1 VAEGIVSVNGCCRC
15 RRNLSLKKGDRQMK
29 RMRIVALLLCVVMV
43 TGLFTACGKKQESV
57 KGGSEAGNPTAGVLA
72 GETANKDNPGNAGGE
87 NTKPGNE
94 ESGTVDAVEGL
105 QLSGKPYQA
114 DYVANGLP
122 AGFAT
127 LSLTAEKCEA
137 KGMVAADSCFI
148 VTTAEPLS
156 EDELVENL
164 HLMAVSYG
172 QELSYSVEKLA
183 DGYKLTPQDML
194 RTDSLYRFVVGEAEN
209 PYASFVFQ
217 TETELVVKSVYPADR
232 SVGVPTNTGVEL
244 VLSEAVAAGFI
255 GKAQDYIAI
264 EPKVEGD
271 FRLYPDGKM
280 VVFVPRTGFAE
291 NTVYTITVKAGLPG
305 ISGNVTKD
313 TLVSQF
319 RTGVETSYHEKSIEL
334 QLQQK
339 DLTVTTGEAAE
350 LSFFCWYGRE
360 QKLSFN
366 DAKLSIYAYRS
377 TSDCI
382 EAMKTYQ
389 SEKAEYLYTEEP
401 YRYPTDGLT
410 KLSETMVKVKEP
422 EEYSWRTE
430 LALPVLA
437 AGCYLVEV
445 ELSGSVSGKEFT
457 KKEQAMLQVTD
468 LLLYTENSNDT
479 MLYWVN
485 DIKSGVVKDAELQI
499 TGFTYADMWN
509 VGETGTKGG
518 FLAPEHLV
526 TNADGVALQ
535 NLKENEASAAFVLI
549 KAGTKEAYA
558 CVRINE
564 PSEGN
569 LYYSYLYTDREKYF
583 QNDTIQFFGILAPKT
598 AGAALPETIYMKSS
612 NAINPVAVKVDANGY
627 FEGSVTLDDGARWYL
642 NLYFSDVAGNYITS
656 KGISIT
662 DEQKPVYVAEA
673 ELDRIYYRSG
683 DTVTAEIHVSFYD
696 GTPASGLT
704 FDANLYGECGEY
716 NEVLITDEN
725 GNATLSWKPA
735 RMERNSTAPGKI
747 WFEASL
753 IGDDL
758 SSLWLSENTYY
769 FYTDK
774 IFEVERVMPEDGS
787 EGFLKVQ
794 LFARDYSRLN
804 TKADLQYPEFPKN
817 SYGKKLDGTVVV
829 ELYKNEYKK
838 ELISTEYDP
847 VTKESYPIYN
857 YYDVKERISKETKKI
872 VNGELILPHVKA
884 AEGFEGYYTYIIS
897 YPDPSTGYTHV
908 LDAFATGPD
917 NGYYE
922 EAPYYDLDITE
933 GPYDIGQQLQCELV
947 YDNKAV
953 KEIPVL
959 YTLYTESGMEYFLAN
974 DGAYNFV
981 FEQEMAPASDIY
993 ATFCDKNGLRTLSS
1007 YRLEYDFENN
1017 NHVKVSVATDKQVYR
1032 PGETVEVTLRAED
1045 ENGMGKDAFVA
1056 LSIVDEACFDLQEQE
1071 VYLNEYLSWG
1081 YIRVGRD
1088 RRFSA
1093 FGDNYRLYFGSD
1105 AVTKEDFEAMPE
1117 APAEDS
1123 VANGMLGSATGGMGA
1138 EVTIRKDFRDNP
1150 VFVQVPL
1157 DGKQEVKYSFT
1168 VPDNITEWRLTA
1180 IACDPC
1186 VEGGAASV
1194 TDVKLG
1200 FTVSDVVTSL
1210 PFFVSAEC
1218 NELFLE
1224 GDEIVVSARTYGT
1237 AIKSG
1242 DAVSYEAKLY
1252 DENGTVVSTIGVDTF
1267 VGGTTW
1273 LNFGKWE
1280 CGSYTAEVTAVVNG
1294 AGDGVRL
1301 NLQVT
1306 ESGTILPVQKDVA
1319 LDEVKGLQ
1327 PSLYPVTL
1335 SFYDEAY
1342 QPYVKAVN
1350 RLMRTYTNR
1359 NDSKVAY
1366 YIALAASEKLFG
1378 ENGFYTQEI
1387 KEVRDGIA
1395 GSYGLLPRLE
1405 YGEGDLYFSALV
1417 CALAPELLAESK
1429 KAELIQEFEF
1439 TLGAETIA
1447 DERTLTTALFGLAA
1461 LGQPVY
1467 ADLNYVAAI
1476 GGDFSL
1482 EAKWMLAAAYAYLGD
1497 FATAA
1502 ELYDSL
1508 TAGVKTSRDNEL
1520 SIKGSTTEE
1529 TIKYTAYALLTA
1541 SLVRKMDAE
1550 GLYNYLSTHTSTLD
1564 LYQLEQ
1570 AAYLKYFYPLDA
1582 KSAKF
1587 SWTVGQK
1594 TQSITLKPGEIYTL
1608 SLSKSDWN
1616 ALELSEEDGDVRVRA
1631 AYLGS
1636 VEEALEGI
1644 TGSDRVAISKEISL
1658 YNKEK
1663 NIYAVTLN
1671 YTVTT
1676 DKNYSTFSISDYI
1689 PSGARWYPANNS
1701 TYSHEKEGSWSHSA
1715 YVDVLTGQSVRGNI
1729 HVYHNNSNKLAG
1741 LEEVTL
1747 SGSVTYYIRGAV
1759 EGEFAV
1765 DYAVLRD
1772 RSTGGYAISESG
1784 TVSINDGEWKI
1795 ELKK

>member
-1 VAEGIVSVNGCCRC
+1 
-15 RRNLSLKKGDRQMK
+15 MK

-430 LALPVLA
+430 LALPVLE

-445 ELSGSVSGKEFT
+445 ELSGSVSGKDFA

-485 DIKSGVVKDAELQI
+485 DIKSGVVEDAELQI
-499 TGFTYADMWN
+499 TGFTYSDMWN
-509 VGETGTKGG
+509 VGKTGAKGG
-518 FLAPEHLV
+518 FSAPVRIV
-526 TNADGVALQ
+526 TNADGVAMQ
-535 NLKENEASAAFVLI
+535 NLKDNDTSAAFVLV
-549 KAGTKEAYA
+549 KAGEKEVYA

-569 LYYSYLYTDREKYF
+569 SYYSYLYTDREKYF
-583 QNDTIQFFGILAPKT
+583 QNDTVHFFGILAPKT
-598 AGAALPETIYMKSS
+598 AGVKLPETIWLKAS
-612 NAINPVAVKVDANGY
+612 NAINPGPVKVDENGY

-642 NLYFSDVAGNYITS
+642 NLNFYDEEENYIIS
-656 KGISIT
+656 KGVNIT
-662 DEQKPVYVAEA
+662 DEEKPVYVAEVT
-673 ELDRIYYRSG
+673 LDRIYYRNG
-683 DTVTAEIHVSFYD
+683 DTATADIHVSFYD
-696 GTPASGLT
+696 GTPAAGLT
-704 FDANLYGECGEY
+704 FDASFSGEGNGCY
-716 NEVLITDEN
+716 EVLTTDEN
-725 GNATLSWKPA
+725 GNASLSWKPEPFESY
-735 RMERNSTAPGKI
+735 RYSTAPGRI

-758 SSLWLSENTYY
+758 SDLRISENAYY
-769 FYTDK
+769 FHTDK
-774 IFEVERVMPEDGS
+774 IFDVERVVPEDGS
-787 EGFLKVQ
+787 ESFTKAQ
-794 LFARDYSRLN
+794 LFARDYSRLD
-804 TKADLQYPEFPKN
+804 TKTDLQYPEFPKN
-817 SYGKKLDGTVVV
+817 SYGEKLDGTVLV
-829 ELYKNEYKK
+829 ELYKNEIKK
-838 ELISTEYDP
+838 ELIRTEYDP

-857 YYDVKERISKETKKI
+857 YYDVNECISKKKKTFAG
-872 VNGELILPHVKA
+872 GELILPHVQVEKD
-884 AEGFEGYYTYIIS
+884 FEGYYTYRIS
-897 YPDPSTGYTHV
+897 YTDPETGYTFV
-908 LDAFATGPD
+908 QETSAISGDR
-917 NGYYE
+917 GYYDYE
-922 EAPYYDLDITE
+922 EAPYYDLEITE
-933 GPYDIGQQLQCELV
+933 GPYDIGQKIQCELV
-947 YDNKAV
+947 YDKKVV
-953 KEIPVL
+953 KDTPVL
-959 YTLYTESGMEYFLAN
+959 YTLYTEQGMEYFLAK
-974 DGAYNFV
+974 DGAYSFT
-981 FEQEMAPASDIY
+981 FEQEMAPAAAVY
-993 ATFCDKNGLRTLSS
+993 ATLFDKNGFMPLSY

-1017 NHVKVSVATDKQVYR
+1017 NHIEVSIATDKQIYR
-1032 PGETVEVTLRAED
+1032 PGDTVEVTLQVED
-1045 ENGMGKDAFVA
+1045 EAEVGQDAFVA
-1056 LSIVDEACFDLQEQE
+1056 LSIVDEACFDLQEQN
-1071 VYLNEYLSWG
+1071 VYLNEYLSWS

-1093 FGDNYRLYFGSD
+1093 FGDSYRLFASD
-1105 AVTKEDFEAMPE
+1105 AVMKEESAEME
-1117 APAEDS
+1117 APMEDS
-1123 VANGMLGSATGGMGA
+1123 VANGAMGGMLNSAGA
-1138 EVTIRKDFRDNP
+1138 EVTVRKDFRDNP
-1150 VFVQVPL
+1150 VFVRVPL
-1157 DGKQEVKYSFT
+1157 DGKQEVKYRFT

-1186 VEGGAASV
+1186 VAGGAASV
-1194 TDVKLG
+1194 TEAKLG

-1218 NELFLE
+1218 NGLFLE
-1224 GDEIVVSARTYGT
+1224 GDEIIVSARSYGT
-1237 AIKSG
+1237 DVKIG
-1242 DAVSYEAKLY
+1242 DAVCYEAKLY
-1252 DENGTVVSTIGVDTF
+1252 DESGMEVSAIGVDAK
-1267 VGGTTW
+1267 VGETAW
-1273 LNFGKWE
+1273 LNFGKWD
-1280 CGSYTAEVTAVVNG
+1280 CGSYAVEITAVVSG

-1301 NLQVT
+1301 NLQVA
-1306 ESGTILPVQKDVA
+1306 ESGTLLPVQKDVT
-1319 LDEVKGLQ
+1319 LDEVKELQ
-1327 PSLYPVTL
+1327 PSLYPITL

-1342 QPYVKAVN
+1342 QPYVNAVN

-1378 ENGFYTQEI
+1378 ENGFYTQEK
-1387 KEVRDGIA
+1387 KEVRNGIA
-1395 GSYGLLPRLE
+1395 VNYGLLPRLE

-1417 CALAPELLAESK
+1417 CALAPELLTESK
-1429 KAELIQEFEF
+1429 KTELIQEFEF
-1439 TLGAETIA
+1439 ILGAETIA
-1447 DERTLTTALFGLAA
+1447 DEVTLTTALFGLAA

-1476 GGDFSL
+1476 GGDFPT

-1508 TAGVKTSRDNEL
+1508 TAGVKMSRDNEL
-1520 SIKGSTTEE
+1520 YVKGSTTEE
-1529 TIKYTAYALLTA
+1529 SIKYTAYALLTA
-1541 SLVRKMDAE
+1541 SLVRKTDAE
-1550 GLYNYLSTHTSTLD
+1550 GLYRYLSTHTSTLD

-1570 AAYLKYFYPLDA
+1570 TAYLKYFYPLDA
-1582 KSAKF
+1582 KAAKF
-1587 SWTVGQK
+1587 SWTVGEK
-1594 TQSITLKPGEIYTL
+1594 AESITLKPGQVYTL
-1608 SLSKSDWN
+1608 TLSKNDWK
-1616 ALELSEEDGDVRVRA
+1616 ALTLTEEEGDIRVRA
-1631 AYLGS
+1631 QYLGS
-1636 VEEALEGI
+1636 AEEALEGAA
-1644 TGSDRVAISKEISL
+1644 GSERVKISKEMSL
-1658 YNKEK
+1658 YNKER
-1663 NIYAVTLN
+1663 NLYAVTLH

-1676 DKNYSTFSISDYI
+1676 DKNYASFAISDYI
-1689 PSGARWYPANNS
+1689 PSGARWYPADN
-1701 TYSHEKEGSWSHSA
+1701 TYSHGKNGSWSYSA
-1715 YVDVLTGQSVRGNI
+1715 YVDTLTGQTVQGNI
-1729 HVYHNNSNKLAG
+1729 SVYHNNSNKLAG

-1795 ELKK
+1795 TLEK

>member
-1 VAEGIVSVNGCCRC
+1 MSHQLR
-15 RRNLSLKKGDRQMK
+15 LTSKKGDRQMK
-29 RMRIVALLLCVVMV
+29 RMRIVALLLCVVLV
-43 TGLFTACGKKQESV
+43 AGLFTACGKKQETV
-57 KGGSEAGNPTAGVLA
+57 KGGNEAGIPTSGVLA
-72 GETANKDNPGNAGGE
+72 GE
-87 NTKPGNE
+87 NTDKNSSGDFGNE
-94 ESGTVDAVEGL
+94 VSGTVKPIEGL

-114 DYVANGLP
+114 DYVANELP

-127 LSLTAEKCEA
+127 LSLRAEKSET
-137 KGMVAADSCFI
+137 KGMVAADSSFI
-148 VTTAEPLS
+148 VTIEESVS

-172 QELSYSVEKLA
+172 QELDYTVEKLG
-183 DGYKLTPQDML
+183 DSYKLTPQDTLM
-194 RTDSLYRFVVGEAEN
+194 TDSLYRFVVGDTEN

-217 TETELVVKSVYPADR
+217 TTSELLVKSVYPAERAVD
-232 SVGVPTNTGVEL
+232 VPTNTGVEL

-255 GKAQDYIAI
+255 GMAQDYITI
-264 EPKVEGD
+264 EPKTEGD
-271 FRLYPDGKM
+271 FRLYPDGKT
-280 VVFVPRTGFAE
+280 VVFVPKTGFAE

-377 TSDCI
+377 ASDCI

-410 KLSETMVKVKEP
+410 KVSETTVKVKEP

-430 LALPVLA
+430 LALPVLD

-445 ELSGSVSGKEFT
+445 ELSGSVSGKDFV

-468 LLLYTENSNDT
+468 LLIYTENSNDT

-485 DIKSGVVKDAELQI
+485 DIKTGVAEGAELQV

-509 VGETGTKGG
+509 VGETGAKDG
-518 FLAPEHLV
+518 FLAPVKLV
-526 TNADGVALQ
+526 TNTDGVAIQ
-535 NLKENEASAAFVLI
+535 NLKENEASAAFVLV
-549 KAGTKEAYA
+549 KAGTKEAYV

-583 QNDTIQFFGILAPKT
+583 QNDTIRFFGILAPKAVGT
-598 AGAALPETIYMKSS
+598 DLPETIWLKVS
-612 NAINPVAVKVDANGY
+612 NAINPVPVKVDENGY
-627 FEGSVTLDDGARWYL
+627 FEGSVSLDDGARWYL
-642 NLYFSDVAGNYITS
+642 NLNFSDAEGNYIIS

-662 DEQKPVYVAEA
+662 DEQKPLYVTEVTF
-673 ELDRIYYRSG
+673 DRVYYRNG
-683 DTVTAEIHVSFYD
+683 DTVTADIHVSFYD
-696 GTPASGLT
+696 GTPAPGLM
-704 FDANLYGECGEY
+704 FDTYFHSAEDRWND
-716 NEVLITDEN
+716 VVTTDEN
-725 GNATLSWKPA
+725 GTATISWKPEV
-735 RMERNSTAPGKI
+735 RETRSTSPENI
-747 WFEASL
+747 YFTASL

-758 SSLWLSENTYY
+758 LNLFVDERVLY
-769 FYTDK
+769 FHTDK
-774 IFEVERVMPEDGS
+774 IFDVERVAPDDGS
-787 EGFLKVQ
+787 ESYTRIQ
-794 LFARDYSRLN
+794 LFARDYSQLISQ
-804 TKADLQYPEFPKN
+804 ADLRYPEFPKN
-817 SYGKKLDGTVVV
+817 SYGEKLDGTVLV

-838 ELISTEYDP
+838 KLISTEYDP
-847 VTKESYPIYN
+847 VTKESFPIYN
-857 YYDVKERISKETKKI
+857 YYDVNECISKETKKI

-884 AEGFEGYYTYIIS
+884 EKDFEGYYTYIIS
-897 YPDPSTGYTHV
+897 YTDPITGNTYVQETSAISREREYY
-908 LDAFATGPD
+908 D
-917 NGYYE
+917 YE
-922 EAPYYDLDITE
+922 EAPYYDLKITE
-933 GPYDIGQQLQCELV
+933 GPYDIGQMVECELV
-947 YDNKAV
+947 YDKKV
-953 KEIPVL
+953 VREIPVL
-959 YTLYTESGMEYFLAN
+959 YTLYTENGMEYFLAE
-974 DGAYNFV
+974 DGAYRFAY
-981 FEQEMAPASDIY
+981 EQEMAPAAAVY
-993 ATFCDKNGLRTLSS
+993 ATLCDKNGLMPLS
-1007 YRLEYDFENN
+1007 YYHLEYDFENN
-1017 NHVKVSVATDKQVYR
+1017 NHVAVSVATDKQVYR
-1032 PGETVEVTLRAED
+1032 PGETVEVTLRIAD
-1045 ENGMGKDAFVA
+1045 EAAVGKDAFVA

-1071 VYLNEYLSWG
+1071 VYLNEYLSWS

-1093 FGDNYRLYFGSD
+1093 FGDNYRLFAND
-1105 AVTKEDFEAMPE
+1105 AVMKEESAEME
-1117 APAEDS
+1117 APMEDS

-1218 NELFLE
+1218 NGLFLA
-1224 GDEIVVSARTYGT
+1224 GDEIVVSARSYGT
-1237 AIKSG
+1237 GVKNG
-1242 DAVSYEAKLY
+1242 DAVSYTAKLY
-1252 DENGTVVSTIGVDTF
+1252 DENGIEVSAIGVDAK
-1267 VGGTTW
+1267 VGETIW
-1273 LNFGKWE
+1273 LNFGKWD
-1280 CGSYTAEVTAVVNG
+1280 CGNYAVEVTAIVNG

-1319 LDEVKGLQ
+1319 LDEVKKLQ
-1327 PSLYPVTL
+1327 PSLYPVQL

-1342 QPYVKAVN
+1342 QPYVNAVN

-1378 ENGFYTQEI
+1378 ENGFYAQEI

-1395 GSYGLLPRLE
+1395 AGYGLLPRLE

-1417 CALAPELLAESK
+1417 CALAPELLTESK

-1439 TLGAETIA
+1439 ILGAETIA

-1476 GGDFSL
+1476 GGDFPT

-1497 FATAA
+1497 FTTAA
-1502 ELYDSL
+1502 ELYDCL
-1508 TAGVKTSRDNEL
+1508 TAGVKISRDNEL

-1529 TIKYTAYALLTA
+1529 SIKYTAYALLTA
-1541 SLVRKMDAE
+1541 SLVRKTDAE
-1550 GLYNYLSTHTSTLD
+1550 GLYRYLSTHTSTLD

-1582 KSAKF
+1582 KAAKF
-1587 SWTVGQK
+1587 SWTVGE
-1594 TQSITLKPGEIYTL
+1594 TAETVALKPGQVYTL
-1608 SLSKSDWN
+1608 SLSKKDWN
-1616 ALELSEEDGDVRVRA
+1616 ALELSEEEGNIRVRV

-1636 VEEALEGI
+1636 VEEALEGTESSESVQI
-1644 TGSDRVAISKEISL
+1644 RKEIL
-1658 YNKEK
+1658 LQNKEK
-1663 NIYAVTLN
+1663 NLYAVTLH

-1676 DKNYSTFSISDYI
+1676 DKNYTSFVISDYI
-1689 PSGARWYPANNS
+1689 PSGARWYPGNNS
-1701 TYSHEKEGSWSHSA
+1701 TSYTREGNWSQSA
-1715 YVDVLTGQSVRGNI
+1715 YVDVLTGQNVRGMI
-1729 HVYHNNSNKLAG
+1729 HVYHNNSNKLTG

-1784 TVSINDGEWKI
+1784 TVNINDGAWKI

>member
-1 VAEGIVSVNGCCRC
+1 
-15 RRNLSLKKGDRQMK
+15 MK
-29 RMRIVALLLCVVMV
+29 RMRIVALLLCVVLV
-43 TGLFTACGKKQESV
+43 AGLFTACGKKQETV
-57 KGGSEAGNPTAGVLA
+57 KGGNEAGSPTAGALA
-72 GETANKDNPGNAGGE
+72 GANANESGKPDNPGADVQGSGKEENPQAGKTE
-87 NTKPGNE
+87 P
-94 ESGTVDAVEGL
+94 VVGL

-114 DYVANGLP
+114 DYVAAGLP

-127 LSLTAEKCEA
+127 LSLTAEKSET
-137 KGMVAADSCFI
+137 KGMVAADSSFF
-148 VTTAEPLS
+148 VTTAEPVS

-164 HLMAVSYG
+164 HLMAVSYSE
-172 QELSYSVEKLA
+172 ELDYSIEKLA
-183 DGYKLTPQDML
+183 DGYKIVPQDAL
-194 RTDSLYRFVVGEAEN
+194 LTNSLYRFVVGEAEN

-217 TETELVVKSVYPADR
+217 TTSELVVKSVYPADR
-232 SVGVPTNTGVEL
+232 AVGVPTNTGVEL
-244 VLSEAVAAGFI
+244 VLSEAVESGFV
-255 GKAQDYIAI
+255 GKAQDYITI
-264 EPKVEGD
+264 EPKTEGD
-271 FRLYPDGKM
+271 FRLYPDGKT
-280 VVFVPRTGFAE
+280 VVFVPKTGFAE

-305 ISGNVTKD
+305 ISGNTTKD

-377 TSDCI
+377 ASDCI

-430 LALPVLA
+430 LALPILD

-445 ELSGSVSGKEFT
+445 ELSGSVSGKDFA

-485 DIKSGVVKDAELQI
+485 DSKYGVVKDAELQI

-518 FLAPEHLV
+518 FLAPERLV

-535 NLKENEASAAFVLI
+535 NLKDNEASAAFVLI

-569 LYYSYLYTDREKYF
+569 LYYCYLYTDREKYF
-583 QNDTIQFFGILAPKT
+583 QNDTIQFFGILAPK
-598 AGAALPETIYMKSS
+598 AVGAEVPETIWLKAS
-612 NAINPVAVKVDANGY
+612 NAINPVSVKVDENGY

-642 NLYFSDVAGNYITS
+642 NLNFSDAEGNYVIS
-656 KGISIT
+656 KGVSIT
-662 DEQKPVYVAEA
+662 EEDKPVYVADVTF
-673 ELDRIYYRSG
+673 DRIYYRNG
-683 DTVTAEIHVSFYD
+683 DTVNAEIHVSFYD
-696 GTPASGLT
+696 GTPASEVV
-704 FDANLYGECGEY
+704 FAANFYSVEGGWDET
-716 NEVLITDEN
+716 VTTDEN
-725 GNATLSWKPA
+725 GNATVSWKPA
-735 RMERNSTAPGKI
+735 FRGMRSTSPETIYFSA
-747 WFEASL
+747 FM
-753 IGDDL
+753 IGDEL
-758 SSLWLSENTYY
+758 INLAIEESVYY
-769 FYTDK
+769 FHTDK
-774 IFEVERVMPEDGS
+774 IFDAESVVPEDGRES
-787 EGFLKVQ
+787 FTKVQ
-794 LFARDYSRLN
+794 LLARDYSRIN
-804 TKADLQYPEFPKN
+804 TEADLQYPKFPEN
-817 SYGKKLDGTVVV
+817 SYGEKLDGTVVV

-838 ELISTEYDP
+838 ELVSTEYDP

-857 YYDVKERISKETKKI
+857 YYDVNECISKETKQI
-872 VNGELILPHVKA
+872 VNGELTLLHVKP
-884 AEGFEGYYTYIIS
+884 EKDFEGYYTYIIS
-897 YPDPSTGYTHV
+897 YTDP
-908 LDAFATGPD
+908 ATGNTYIRETSAISSD
-917 NGYYE
+917 RGYFDYE
-922 EAPYYDLDITE
+922 EAPYYDIDITE
-933 GPYDIGQQLQCELV
+933 GPYDIGQQVQCQLV
-947 YDNKAV
+947 YDKKAV
-953 KEIPVL
+953 TDIPVL
-959 YTLYTESGMEYFLAN
+959 YTLYTEDSMEYFLAK
-974 DGAYNFV
+974 DGAYDFV
-981 FEQEMAPASDIY
+981 FEKALAPAAAVY
-993 ATFCDKNGLRTLSS
+993 ATLCNADGLMPLSY

-1017 NHVKVSVATDKQVYR
+1017 NYVEVSVATDKQVYR
-1032 PGETVEVTLRAED
+1032 PGETVEVTLRIED
-1045 ENGMGKDAFVA
+1045 EAAVGKDAFVA
-1056 LSIVDEACFDLQEQE
+1056 LSIVDEACFDLQEQS
-1071 VYLNEYLSWG
+1071 VYLNEYLSWS

-1093 FGDNYRLYFGSD
+1093 FGDNYRLFAND
-1105 AVTKEDFEAMPE
+1105 AVTKEESAEME
-1117 APAEDS
+1117 APMKDS

-1180 IACDPC
+1180 IACEPC

-1200 FTVSDVVTSL
+1200 FTVSDVITSL
-1210 PFFVSAEC
+1210 PFFINAEC

-1237 AIKSG
+1237 AVKNG
-1242 DAVSYEAKLY
+1242 DPVSYEAKLY
-1252 DENGTVVSTIGVDTF
+1252 DENGAVVSTIGVDTF

-1294 AGDGVRL
+1294 TGDGVRL

-1319 LDEVKGLQ
+1319 LDEVKELQ

-1350 RLMRTYTNR
+1350 RLLRTYTNR

-1378 ENGFYTQEI
+1378 ENGFYTQEKKEI
-1387 KEVRDGIA
+1387 KEDLGT
-1395 GSYGLLPRLE
+1395 GYGLLPRLV

-1417 CALAPELLAESK
+1417 CALAPELLTESK
-1429 KAELIQEFEF
+1429 KAELIEEFEYI
-1439 TLGAETIA
+1439 LGAEKIA
-1447 DERTLTTALFGLAA
+1447 DELTLTTALFGLAA

-1467 ADLNYVAAI
+1467 ADLNYVAEI
-1476 GGDFSL
+1476 SGDFPL

-1508 TAGVKTSRDNEL
+1508 TVGVKTSRDNEL

-1541 SLVRKMDAE
+1541 SLVRKTDAE

-1570 AAYLKYFYPLDA
+1570 AAYLKYFYPMDA
-1582 KSAKF
+1582 KPAKF
-1587 SWTVGQK
+1587 SWTVGEK
-1594 TQSITLKPGEIYTL
+1594 TETVALKPGQIITL

-1616 ALELSEEDGDVRVRA
+1616 ALKLTKEEGDIRVRA
-1631 AYLGS
+1631 QYLGS
-1636 VEEALEGI
+1636 AEEALEGSASSERI
-1644 TGSDRVAISKEISL
+1644 AISKEISL
-1658 YNKEK
+1658 LNKER
-1663 NIYAVTLN
+1663 NLYAVTLN

-1676 DKNYSTFSISDYI
+1676 DKNYSSFAISDYI
-1689 PSGARWYPANNS
+1689 PSGARWYPGNNS
-1701 TYSHEKEGSWSHSA
+1701 TSYTREGSWSQSA

-1772 RSTGGYAISESG
+1772 RSNGGYAISESG

>member
-1 VAEGIVSVNGCCRC
+1 
-15 RRNLSLKKGDRQMK
+15 MK
-29 RMRIVALLLCVVMV
+29 RMRIVAWLLCVVLV
-43 TGLFTACGKKQESV
+43 VGLFTACGKKQETV
-57 KGGSEAGNPTAGVLA
+57 KGGNEAGNPTAGAIA
-72 GETANKDNPGNAGGE
+72 GEHETVGGNENKDV
-87 NTKPGNE
+87 KPGTQESEGE
-94 ESGTVDAVEGL
+94 ENQQIEEKTPVGGL

-114 DYVANGLP
+114 DYVASGLP

-127 LSLTAEKCEA
+127 LSLMAEKSEA
-137 KGMVAADSCFI
+137 KGMVAADSSFI
-148 VTTAEPLS
+148 VTTAEQVS

-172 QELSYSVEKLA
+172 QELNYTIEKLE
-183 DGYKLTPQDML
+183 DSYKITPQDTL
-194 RTDSLYRFVVGEAEN
+194 LTDSLYRFVVGETEN

-217 TETELVVKSVYPADR
+217 TTSELLVKSVYPADR
-232 SVGVPTNTGVEL
+232 AVGVPTNTGVEL
-244 VLSEAVAAGFI
+244 VLSEAVESGFI
-255 GKAQDYIAI
+255 GKAQDYITV
-264 EPKVEGD
+264 EPEVEGD
-271 FRLYPDGKM
+271 FRLYPDGKTI
-280 VVFVPRTGFAE
+280 VFVPRTGFAE

-305 ISGNVTKD
+305 ISGNVIKD

-319 RTGVETSYHEKSIEL
+319 RTGMETSYHEKSIEL

-339 DLTVTTGEAAE
+339 DMTVATGEAAE

-377 TSDCI
+377 ASECI

-410 KLSETMVKVKEP
+410 KVSDAAVKVKEP

-430 LALPVLA
+430 LALPVLE

-445 ELSGSVSGKEFT
+445 ELSGTVSGKEFV

-479 MLYWVN
+479 LLYWVN
-485 DIKSGVVKDAELQI
+485 DAKSGVVEGAELQI
-499 TGFTYADMWN
+499 TGFTYSDMWN
-509 VGETGTKGG
+509 VSREGG
-518 FLAPEHLV
+518 VNDGFSAPECLM
-526 TNADGVALQ
+526 TNADGVAIQ
-535 NLKENEASAAFVLI
+535 NLKDGDASAAFVLV
-549 KAGTKEAYA
+549 KTGAKEAYA

-564 PSEGN
+564 PSEGYQ
-569 LYYSYLYTDREKYF
+569 YYSYLYTDREKYF
-583 QNDTIQFFGILAPKT
+583 QNDTIHFFGILAPKA
-598 AGAALPETIYMKSS
+598 AGAELPETIWLKAS
-612 NAINPVAVKVDANGY
+612 NAINPVPVTVDESGY

-642 NLYFSDVAGNYITS
+642 NLNFSDVEGNYITS

-662 DEQKPVYVAEA
+662 DEQKPVYIAEA
-673 ELDRIYYRSG
+673 TLDRIYYRSG
-683 DTVTAEIHVSFYD
+683 DTVTADIHVSFYD
-696 GTPASGLT
+696 GTPASGLM
-704 FDANLYGECGEY
+704 FDASFYGECSGY
-716 NEVLITDEN
+716 NEVLTTDEN
-725 GNATLSWKPA
+725 GNTSVSWKPGP
-735 RMERNSTAPGKI
+735 MNQNSTSPGRI

-758 SSLWLSENTYY
+758 SSLWISENTYY
-769 FYTDK
+769 FHTDK
-774 IFEVERVMPEDGS
+774 IFDVERVVPEDGS
-787 EGFLKVQ
+787 DSYTRVQ
-794 LFARDYSRLN
+794 LHARDYSRLN
-804 TKADLQYPEFPKN
+804 TKTDLQYPEFPKN
-817 SYGKKLDGTVVV
+817 SYGGKLDGTVVV
-829 ELYKNEYKK
+829 ELYKNEIKK
-838 ELISTEYDP
+838 ELVSTEYDP

-857 YYDVKERISKETKKI
+857 YHDITECISKETKKI
-872 VNGELILPHVKA
+872 TDGELILPHVKA
-884 AEGFEGYYTYIIS
+884 EEGFEGSYNYFIS
-897 YPDPSTGYTHV
+897 YTDPVTGYTFV
-908 LDAFATGPD
+908 QESYALCGGRNYYD
-917 NGYYE
+917 YE

-933 GPYDIGQQLQCELV
+933 GPYDIGQQLSCELV
-947 YDNKAV
+947 YDNEAV
-953 KEIPVL
+953 KDIPVL
-959 YTLYTESGMEYFLAN
+959 YTLYTESGMEYFLAK
-974 DGAYNFV
+974 DGAYRFM
-981 FEQEMAPASDIY
+981 FEQEMAPAAAVY
-993 ATFCDKNGLRTLSS
+993 ATLCDKNGLMPLSYYS
-1007 YRLEYDFENN
+1007 LEYDFENN
-1017 NHVKVSVATDKQVYR
+1017 NYVGVSVATDKQVYR
-1032 PGETVEVTLRAED
+1032 PGETVEVTLQIED
-1045 ENGMGKDAFVA
+1045 EVAVGRDAFVA
-1056 LSIVDEACFDLQEQE
+1056 LSIVDEACFDLQEQD
-1071 VYLNEYLSWG
+1071 VYLNEYLSWS

-1093 FGDNYRLYFGSD
+1093 FGDNYRLFADD
-1105 AVTKEDFEAMPE
+1105 AVTKEESAEME

-1138 EVTIRKDFRDNP
+1138 EVSIRKDFRDNP

-1186 VEGGAASV
+1186 IAGGAASV

-1210 PFFVSAEC
+1210 PFFVNAEC

-1237 AIKSG
+1237 AVKSG

-1252 DENGTVVSTIGVDTF
+1252 DENGVAVSTIGVDAV

-1319 LDEVKGLQ
+1319 LDEVKELQ
-1327 PSLYPVTL
+1327 PSLYPVVL

-1378 ENGFYTQEI
+1378 ENGFYTQEK
-1387 KEVRDGIA
+1387 KEIRDGIA
-1395 GSYGLLPRLE
+1395 ANYGLLPKLE

-1417 CALAPELLAESK
+1417 CALAPELLSESK

-1439 TLGAETIA
+1439 VLGAEKIA
-1447 DERTLTTALFGLAA
+1447 DELTLTTALFGLAA

-1476 GGDFSL
+1476 AGEFPT

-1508 TAGVKTSRDNEL
+1508 TAGIKESRDNEL
-1520 SIKGSTTEE
+1520 CIKASTSEE
-1529 TIKYTAYALLTA
+1529 TIKNTAYALLTA
-1541 SLVRKMDAE
+1541 SLVRKTDAQ
-1550 GLYNYLSTHTSTLD
+1550 GLYRYLSTHTSTLD

-1570 AAYLKYFYPLDA
+1570 AAYLKYFYPVDA
-1582 KSAKF
+1582 KAAKF
-1587 SWTVGQK
+1587 SWTVGEK
-1594 TQSITLKPGEIYTL
+1594 TETVALKPGQVYTL

-1616 ALELSEEDGDVRVRA
+1616 ALALTEEEGDIRVRA
-1631 AYLGS
+1631 QYLGS
-1636 VEEALEGI
+1636 VAEALEG
-1644 TGSDRVAISKEISL
+1644 TTDSDRVAISKEISL

-1663 NIYAVTLN
+1663 NIYVVTLN

-1676 DKNYSTFSISDYI
+1676 DKNYSCFTISDYI

-1729 HVYHNNSNKLAG
+1729 YVYHNDSNKLAG

-1795 ELKK
+1795 ALKK

>member
-1 VAEGIVSVNGCCRC
+1 LWQMRAMPQ
-15 RRNLSLKKGDRQMK
+15 KGDWQMK
-29 RMRIVALLLCVVMV
+29 RMRIISLLLCVVLV
-43 TGLFTACGKKQESV
+43 AGLFAACGKKQETV
-57 KGGSEAGNPTAGVLA
+57 KGENEAGSPTAGMIA
-72 GETANKDNPGNAGGE
+72 GDNTDKNNPGNS
-87 NTKPGNE
+87 GNE
-94 ESGTVDAVEGL
+94 VSGTVKPVVGL

-114 DYVANGLP
+114 DYVAAGLP
-122 AGFAT
+122 EGFAT
-127 LSLTAEKCEA
+127 LSLTAEKSEV
-137 KGMVAADSCFI
+137 KGLVAADSNFI
-148 VTTAEPLS
+148 VTTEEPLS
-156 EDELVENL
+156 EEELVENL

-172 QELSYSVEKLA
+172 QELDYTVEKLA
-183 DGYKLTPQDML
+183 GGYKIMPQDALMA
-194 RTDSLYRFVVGEAEN
+194 DSLYRFVVGDAEN

-217 TETELVVKSVYPADR
+217 TKSELIVKSVYPADR
-232 SVGVPTNTGVEL
+232 AVGVPTNTGVEL
-244 VLSEAVAAGFI
+244 VLSEAVEAGFI
-255 GKAQDYIAI
+255 GKAQDYITI
-264 EPKVEGD
+264 EPKAEGD
-271 FRLYPDGKM
+271 FRLYPDGKT
-280 VVFVPRTGFAE
+280 VVFVPKTGFAE
-291 NTVYTITVKAGLPG
+291 NTVYTITVKTGLPG
-305 ISGNVTKD
+305 ISGNATKD

-319 RTGVETSYHEKSIEL
+319 RTGVDTSWNEKSIEL

-377 TSDCI
+377 ASDCI

-389 SEKAEYLYTEEP
+389 SEKAEYLYTVEP

-410 KLSETMVKVKEP
+410 KLSETAVKVKEP

-430 LALPVLA
+430 LVLPVLD

-445 ELSGSVSGKEFT
+445 ELSGSVSGKEFA

-479 MLYWVN
+479 MLYWIN
-485 DIKSGVVKDAELQI
+485 DIKSGVVEGAELQF
-499 TGFTYADMWN
+499 TGFTYSDMWN
-509 VGETGTKGG
+509 VGKTGAMDG
-518 FLAPEHLV
+518 FSAPVRMV
-526 TNADGVALQ
+526 TNADGVAMQ
-535 NLKENEASAAFVLI
+535 NLKDNEASAAFVLV

-583 QNDTIQFFGILAPKT
+583 QNDTIRFFGILAPKA
-598 AGAALPETIYMKSS
+598 AGADLPETIYMKAS
-612 NAINPVAVKVDANGY
+612 NAINPVPVTVDASGY

-642 NLYFSDVAGNYITS
+642 NLSFSDVAGNYITS

-673 ELDRIYYRSG
+673 GLDRIYYRNG

-704 FDANLYGECGEY
+704 FDASFYGEGNGY
-716 NEVLITDEN
+716 NEVITTDEN
-725 GNATLSWKPA
+725 GNATLSWKP
-735 RMERNSTAPGKI
+735 EWTGWNSTAPGKI

-758 SSLWLSENTYY
+758 SNLWISENAYY
-769 FYTDK
+769 FHSDK
-774 IFEVERVMPEDGS
+774 IFDVERVVPEDGS
-787 EGFLKVQ
+787 ESFLKVQ

-804 TKADLQYPEFPKN
+804 TKADLQYPVFPKN
-817 SYGKKLDGTVVV
+817 SYGEKLDGTVVV

-838 ELISTEYDP
+838 ELVSTEYDP

-857 YYDVKERISKETKKI
+857 YYDVNECISKETKQI
-872 VNGELILPHVKA
+872 VNGELILPHVKV
-884 AEGFEGYYTYIIS
+884 EKDFEGYYTYIIS
-897 YPDPSTGYTHV
+897 YSDPSTGYTHV
-908 LDAFATGPD
+908 LEASATSLN

-922 EAPYYDLDITE
+922 EAPYYDLNITE
-933 GPYDIGQQLQCELV
+933 GPYDIEQQLQCELV
-947 YDNKAV
+947 YDKKAV
-953 KEIPVL
+953 KDIPVL
-959 YTLYTESGMEYFLAN
+959 YTLYTESGMEYFLAK
-974 DGAYNFV
+974 DGAYGFV
-981 FEQEMAPASDIY
+981 FKQEMAPASDIY
-993 ATFCDKNGLRTLSS
+993 ATFCDKNGLMPLSA

-1017 NHVKVSVATDKQVYR
+1017 NHVEVSVTTDKQVYR
-1032 PGETVEVTLRAED
+1032 PGETVEVTLRIED
-1045 ENGMGKDAFVA
+1045 EAAVGEDAFVA
-1056 LSIVDEACFDLQEQE
+1056 LSIVDEACFDLQEQN
-1071 VYLNEYLSWG
+1071 VYLNEYLSWS

-1093 FGDNYRLYFGSD
+1093 FGENYRLFD
-1105 AVTKEDFEAMPE
+1105 AVTKEESAEME
-1117 APAEDS
+1117 APMEDS

-1157 DGKQEVKYSFT
+1157 DGKQEVKYRFT

-1210 PFFVSAEC
+1210 PFFLSAEC
-1218 NELFLE
+1218 NELFLA

-1237 AIKSG
+1237 AVKNG

-1252 DENGTVVSTIGVDTF
+1252 DGDGVAVSTVAVDAK
-1267 VGGTTW
+1267 VGETAW
-1273 LNFGKWE
+1273 LNFGKWD
-1280 CGSYTAEVTAVVNG
+1280 CGSYAVEVTAVVNG
-1294 AGDGVRL
+1294 AGDGVRR

-1306 ESGTILPVQKDVA
+1306 ESGTILPVQKDVS
-1319 LDEVKGLQ
+1319 LDELKGLQ

-1387 KEVRDGIA
+1387 KEVRDGVAA
-1395 GSYGLLPRLE
+1395 GYGLLPRLE

-1417 CALAPELLAESK
+1417 CALAPELLTESK
-1429 KAELIQEFEF
+1429 KAELIEEFEYIF
-1439 TLGAETIA
+1439 GEETIA
-1447 DERTLTTALFGLAA
+1447 DELTLTTALFGLAA

-1476 GGDFSL
+1476 GGDFPL

-1541 SLVRKMDAE
+1541 SLVRKTDAE
-1550 GLYNYLSTHTSTLD
+1550 GLYRYLSTHTSTLE

-1582 KSAKF
+1582 KPAKL
-1587 SWTVGQK
+1587 SWTVGEK
-1594 TQSITLKPGEIYTL
+1594 TQSITLKPGEVYNL

-1616 ALELSEEDGDVRVRA
+1616 AFELSEEEGDIRVRA

-1636 VEEALEGI
+1636 VEEALEGT

-1676 DKNYSTFSISDYI
+1676 DRNYSAFSISDYI

-1701 TYSHEKEGSWSHSA
+1701 TASYEKNGSWSHSA

-1759 EGEFAV
+1759 EGDFAV

-1772 RSTGGYAISESG
+1772 RSSGGYAISESG
-1784 TVSINDGEWKI
+1784 TVSISDSEWKI

>member
-1 VAEGIVSVNGCCRC
+1 
-15 RRNLSLKKGDRQMK
+15 MK
-29 RMRIVALLLCVVMV
+29 RMRIVALLLCVVLV
-43 TGLFTACGKKQESV
+43 AGLFTACGKKQETV
-57 KGGSEAGNPTAGVLA
+57 KGGNEAGSPTAGALA
-72 GETANKDNPGNAGGE
+72 GNDTNESVTPGN
-87 NTKPGNE
+87 TVPGTQDSGKE
-94 ESGTVDAVEGL
+94 EKTQEGKTEPVTRL

-114 DYVANGLP
+114 DYVAAGLP
-122 AGFAT
+122 AGFTT
-127 LSLTAEKCEA
+127 LSLTAEKSET
-137 KGMVAADSCFI
+137 KGMVAADSSFL
-148 VTTAEPLS
+148 VTTAEPVS

-172 QELSYSVEKLA
+172 QELDYSIEKLA
-183 DGYKLTPQDML
+183 DGYKIVPQDTLM
-194 RTDSLYRFVVGEAEN
+194 TDSLYRFVVGEAEN

-217 TETELVVKSVYPADR
+217 TTSELLVKSVYPADR
-232 SVGVPTNTGVEL
+232 AVGVPTNTGMEL
-244 VLSEAVAAGFI
+244 VLSEAVEAGFI
-255 GKAQDYIAI
+255 GKAQEYITI
-264 EPKVEGD
+264 EPKTEGD
-271 FRLYPDGKM
+271 FRLYPDGKT
-280 VVFVPRTGFAE
+280 VVFVPKTGFAE
-291 NTVYTITVKAGLPG
+291 NTVYTVTVKAGLPG
-305 ISGNVTKD
+305 ISGNVTKE

-319 RTGVETSYHEKSIEL
+319 RTGMETSYHEKSIEL

-377 TSDCI
+377 ASDCI

-389 SEKAEYLYTEEP
+389 SEKAEYLYTEGP
-401 YRYPTDGLT
+401 YRYPTDGLI
-410 KLSETMVKVKEP
+410 KLSETTVKVKEP

-430 LALPVLA
+430 LALPVLE

-445 ELSGSVSGKEFT
+445 ELSGSVSGKEFA

-468 LLLYTENSNDT
+468 LLLYTENSNDA

-485 DIKSGVVKDAELQI
+485 DIRSGVVKDAELQI

-509 VGETGTKGG
+509 VGKAGEKNG
-518 FLAPEHLV
+518 FFAPVKLA
-526 TNADGVALQ
+526 TNEDGVAIQ
-535 NLKENEASAAFVLI
+535 NLKENEASAAFVLVT
-549 KAGTKEAYA
+549 AGNKETYA

-569 LYYSYLYTDREKYF
+569 SYYSYLYTDREKYF
-583 QNDTIQFFGILAPKT
+583 QNDTIRFFGILAPKT
-598 AGAALPETIYMKSS
+598 AGAALPETIYMKAS

-642 NLYFSDVAGNYITS
+642 NVNFSDVAGNYITS

-673 ELDRIYYRSG
+673 SLDRVYYRAG
-683 DTVTAEIHVSFYD
+683 DTVNADIHVNFYD
-696 GTPASGLT
+696 GTPASGLL
-704 FDANLYGECGEY
+704 FDAYFNSSGDGWEGS
-716 NEVLITDEN
+716 VTTDEN
-725 GNATLSWKPA
+725 GNAKISWKP
-735 RMERNSTAPGKI
+735 EWTGGNSTAPGKI

-758 SSLWLSENTYY
+758 SNLWISENTYY
-769 FYTDK
+769 FHTDK
-774 IFEVERVMPEDGS
+774 IFDVERVVPDDGS
-787 EGFLKVQ
+787 DSYTKVQ
-794 LFARDYSRLN
+794 LHARDYSRLN
-804 TKADLQYPEFPKN
+804 TKTDLQYPEFPKN
-817 SYGKKLDGTVVV
+817 SYGGKLDGTVLV
-829 ELYKNEYKK
+829 ELYKNEIKK
-838 ELISTEYDP
+838 ELVSTEYDP

-857 YYDVKERISKETKKI
+857 YHDITECISKEIKKI
-872 VNGELILPHVKA
+872 TNGELILPHVKA
-884 AEGFEGYYTYIIS
+884 EEGFEGSYNYIIS
-897 YPDPSTGYTHV
+897 YTDPETGYTFV
-908 LDAFATGPD
+908 QESYALCDGRNYYD
-917 NGYYE
+917 YE
-922 EAPYYDLDITE
+922 EVPYYDLDITE
-933 GPYDIGQQLQCELV
+933 GPYDIGQKLQCELV
-947 YDNKAV
+947 YDNEAV
-953 KEIPVL
+953 KDIPVL
-959 YTLYTESGMEYFLAN
+959 YTLYTESGMEYFLAK
-974 DGAYNFV
+974 DGAYGFV
-981 FEQEMAPASDIY
+981 FKQEMAPASDIY
-993 ATFCDKNGLRTLSS
+993 ATFCDKNGLMPLSA

-1017 NHVKVSVATDKQVYR
+1017 NHVEVSVTTNKQVYR

-1056 LSIVDEACFDLQEQE
+1056 LSIVDEACFDLQEQDI
-1071 VYLNEYLSWG
+1071 YLNEYLSWS
-1081 YIRVGRD
+1081 YICVGRD

-1093 FGDNYRLYFGSD
+1093 FGDNYRLFAND
-1105 AVTKEDFEAMPE
+1105 AVMKEESAEME
-1117 APAEDS
+1117 APMEDS

-1150 VFVQVPL
+1150 VFVQMPL

-1210 PFFVSAEC
+1210 PFFVNAEC
-1218 NELFLE
+1218 NELFLA

-1237 AIKSG
+1237 AVKNG

-1252 DENGTVVSTIGVDTF
+1252 DENGAVVSTIGVDTF

-1319 LDEVKGLQ
+1319 LDKVKELQ

-1417 CALAPELLAESK
+1417 CALAPELLTESK

-1439 TLGAETIA
+1439 ILGAETIA

-1476 GGDFSL
+1476 AGEFPT

-1508 TAGVKTSRDNEL
+1508 TAGTKTSKDNEL

-1541 SLVRKMDAE
+1541 SLVRKTDAE

-1570 AAYLKYFYPLDA
+1570 TAYLKYFYSMDA
-1582 KSAKF
+1582 KPAKF
-1587 SWTVGQK
+1587 SWTVGAK
-1594 TQSITLKPGEIYTL
+1594 AETVALKPGQVHTL
-1608 SLSKSDWN
+1608 SLSKHDWN
-1616 ALELSEEDGDVRVRA
+1616 TLELAKEDGDIRVRA

-1636 VEEALEGI
+1636 VEEALEG
-1644 TGSDRVAISKEISL
+1644 TQSSERVKISKDISL

-1676 DKNYSTFSISDYI
+1676 DKNYSSFTISDYI

-1701 TYSHEKEGSWSHSA
+1701 TYSHEKNGSWSHSA
-1715 YVDVLTGQSVRGNI
+1715 YVDTLTGQSVRGTI

-1784 TVSINDGEWKI
+1784 TVSISNGEWKI

>member
-1 VAEGIVSVNGCCRC
+1 
-15 RRNLSLKKGDRQMK
+15 MK
-29 RMRIVALLLCVVMV
+29 RMRIVSLLLCVVLAA
-43 TGLFTACGKKQESV
+43 GLFTACGKKQASV
-57 KGGSEAGNPTAGVLA
+57 NRENEAGSPTAGALIGGNA
-72 GETANKDNPGNAGGE
+72 DNNQPGNAGE
-87 NTKPGNE
+87 IL
-94 ESGTVDAVEGL
+94 GTVEPIEGL

-114 DYVANGLP
+114 DYTEAGLP
-122 AGFAT
+122 KGFAT
-127 LSLTAEKCEA
+127 VSLTAEKSEA
-137 KGMVAADSCFI
+137 KGMVAADSSFI
-148 VTTAEPLS
+148 VTTAEPVS

-172 QELSYSVEKLA
+172 QELDYTVEALA
-183 DGYKLTPQDML
+183 DGYKVTPQDTL
-194 RTDSLYRFVVGEAEN
+194 RTDSLYRFVVGETEN

-217 TETELVVKSVYPADR
+217 TETELIVKSVYPADR
-232 SVGVPTNTGVEL
+232 AVGVPTNTGVEFA
-244 VLSEAVAAGFI
+244 LSEAVAAGFV
-255 GKAQDYIAI
+255 GKAQDYITI
-264 EPKVEGD
+264 EPKTEGD
-271 FRLYPDGKM
+271 FRLYPDGKT

-313 TLVSQF
+313 TLISQF
-319 RTGVETSYHEKSIEL
+319 RTGVETSYHEKSIDL

-339 DLTVTTGEAAE
+339 DLTVATGEVAE

-377 TSDCI
+377 ASDCI
-382 EAMKTYQ
+382 EAMKNYQ

-401 YRYPTDGLT
+401 YRYPTDGLSKVSDT
-410 KLSETMVKVKEP
+410 TVTVKEP
-422 EEYSWRTE
+422 EEYSWRTD
-430 LALPVLA
+430 LALPVLD

-468 LLLYTENSNDT
+468 LLVYTENSNDT

-485 DIKSGVVKDAELQI
+485 DIKSGVVEGAELQI
-499 TGFTYADMWN
+499 TGFTYSDVWS
-509 VGETGTKGG
+509 VGETGVKDG
-518 FLAPEHLV
+518 FSAPERLM

-535 NLKENEASAAFVLI
+535 NLKDDDASAAFVLV
-549 KAGTKEAYA
+549 KAGAKEAYA

-569 LYYSYLYTDREKYF
+569 PYYSYLYTDREKYF
-583 QNDTIQFFGILAPKT
+583 QNDTIRFFGVLAPKA
-598 AGAALPETIYMKSS
+598 AGTKLPETLWMNVS
-612 NAINPVAVKVDANGY
+612 NAINPIPVPVDENGY

-642 NLYFSDVAGNYITS
+642 NLNFTDADGNYITS
-656 KGISIT
+656 KGLSIT

-673 ELDRIYYRSG
+673 TLDRIYYRSG
-683 DTVTAEIHVSFYD
+683 DTVTADIHVSFYD
-696 GTPASGLT
+696 GTPASGLM
-704 FDANLYGECGEY
+704 FDVSFYGECSGY
-716 NEVLITDEN
+716 NEVITTDES
-725 GNATLSWKPA
+725 GNASVSWNPGP
-735 RMERNSTAPGKI
+735 MNLNSTSPGRI

-758 SSLWLSENTYY
+758 SSLWITENAYY
-769 FYTDK
+769 FHTDK
-774 IFEVERVMPEDGS
+774 IFDVERVVPEEGS
-787 EGFLKVQ
+787 ESVTRVQ
-794 LFARDYSRLN
+794 LFKRDYSQLN
-804 TKADLQYPEFPKN
+804 TTADLQYPVFPKN
-817 SYGKKLDGTVVV
+817 SYGEKLDGTVVV
-829 ELYKNEYKK
+829 ELYKNEIKK
-838 ELISTEYDP
+838 ELVSTEYDP

-857 YYDVKERISKETKKI
+857 YYDVNECISKETKKV
-872 VNGELILPHVKA
+872 VNGELILPHVKV
-884 AEGFEGYYTYIIS
+884 EKDFEGYYTYIIS
-897 YPDPSTGYTHV
+897 YTDPVTGYTFV
-908 LDAFATGPD
+908 RETSALSGDR
-917 NGYYE
+917 GYYDYE

-947 YDNKAV
+947 YDKKAV
-953 KEIPVL
+953 KDIPVL
-959 YTLYTESGMEYFLAN
+959 YTLYTECSMEYFLAK
-974 DGAYNFV
+974 DGAYRFT
-981 FEQEMAPASDIY
+981 FEQEMAPASDVY
-993 ATFCDKNGLRTLSS
+993 ATFCDKNGLMPLSS
-1007 YRLEYDFENN
+1007 YRLEYDFEKN
-1017 NHVKVSVATDKQVYR
+1017 NHVEVSVTTDKQVYR
-1032 PGETVEVTLRAED
+1032 PGETVEVMLRVD
-1045 ENGMGKDAFVA
+1045 EAAAVGQDAFVA
-1056 LSIVDEACFDLQEQE
+1056 LSIVDEACFDLQEQD
-1071 VYLNEYLSWG
+1071 VYLNEYLSWS

-1093 FGDNYRLYFGSD
+1093 FGGNFRLFASND
-1105 AVTKEDFEAMPE
+1105 AVTKEESAEME
-1117 APAEDS
+1117 APMEDS
-1123 VANGMLGSATGGMGA
+1123 AANGMLGSAANGMGA
-1138 EVTIRKDFRDNP
+1138 EITIRKDFRDNP

-1157 DGKQEVKYSFT
+1157 NGKKEVKYSFT

-1218 NELFLE
+1218 NGLFLA

-1237 AIKSG
+1237 AVKNG

-1252 DENGTVVSTIGVDTF
+1252 DESGVEVSAIGVDAK
-1267 VGGTTW
+1267 VGETAW
-1273 LNFGKWE
+1273 LNFGKWD
-1280 CGSYTAEVTAVVNG
+1280 CGSYAVEITAVVNG

-1301 NLQVT
+1301 NLQVA
-1306 ESGTILPVQKDVA
+1306 ESGTLLPVQKDVT
-1319 LDEVKGLQ
+1319 LDEVKELQ
-1327 PSLYPVTL
+1327 PSLYPVVL

-1342 QPYVKAVN
+1342 LPYVKAVN

-1359 NDSKVAY
+1359 NDSKAAY

-1378 ENGFYTQEI
+1378 ENGFYTQEK
-1387 KEVRDGIA
+1387 KEIREKITEG
-1395 GSYGLLPRLE
+1395 YGLLPRLE

-1417 CALAPELLAESK
+1417 CALAPELLSESK
-1429 KAELIQEFEF
+1429 KTELIQEFEF
-1439 TLGAETIA
+1439 VLSAETIA
-1447 DERTLTTALFGLAA
+1447 DERVLTTALFGLAA

-1467 ADLNYVAAI
+1467 ADLNYVAAVA
-1476 GGDFSL
+1476 GEYST

-1497 FATAA
+1497 FGTAA

-1508 TAGVKTSRDNEL
+1508 TTGVKTSRDNEL
-1520 SIKGSTTEE
+1520 YIKGSTTEE

-1541 SLVRKMDAE
+1541 SLVRKTDAE
-1550 GLYNYLSTHTSTLD
+1550 GLYRYLSTHTSTLD

-1570 AAYLKYFYPLDA
+1570 AAYLKYFYPMDA
-1582 KSAKF
+1582 KAAKF
-1587 SWTVGQK
+1587 SWTVGEK
-1594 TQSITLKPGEIYTL
+1594 TESIVLKPGQVYTL
-1608 SLSKSDWN
+1608 SLSKRDWN
-1616 ALELSEEDGDVRVRA
+1616 ALQLTEEEGDVRIRA
-1631 AYLGS
+1631 QYLGS
-1636 VEEALEGI
+1636 VAEALEG
-1644 TGSDRVAISKEISL
+1644 TQSSDKVKISKDISL

-1671 YTVTT
+1671 YMVTT
-1676 DKNYSTFSISDYI
+1676 DKNYSCFTISDYI

-1701 TYSHEKEGSWSHSA
+1701 TASYEKNGSWSQSA
-1715 YVDVLTGQSVRGNI
+1715 YVDVLTGQSVQGNI
-1729 HVYHNNSNKLAG
+1729 YVYHNNSNKLAG

-1772 RSTGGYAISESG
+1772 RSTGGYAISENG
-1784 TVSINDGEWKI
+1784 TVRISDGEWKI

>member
-1 VAEGIVSVNGCCRC
+1 MGDRGCCQYQ
-15 RRNLSLKKGDRQMK
+15 LMLVSKKGDRQMK
-29 RMRIVALLLCVVMV
+29 RMRIVALLLCVVLV
-43 TGLFTACGKKQESV
+43 AGLFTACGKKQETV
-57 KGGSEAGNPTAGVLA
+57 KGGNEAGSPTSGALA
-72 GETANKDNPGNAGGE
+72 GEKANENVKPE
-87 NTKPGNE
+87 NTVPGTQASGKE
-94 ESGTVDAVEGL
+94 ENPQSGKTDPVVGL

-127 LSLTAEKCEA
+127 LSLTAEKSEA
-137 KGMVAADSCFI
+137 KGMVAADSGFL
-148 VTTAEPLS
+148 VTTTEPVS
-156 EDELVENL
+156 EEELVENL

-172 QELSYSVEKLA
+172 QELDYTVEKLA
-183 DGYKLTPQDML
+183 DGYKLTPQDTLM
-194 RTDSLYRFVVGEAEN
+194 TDSLYRFVVGEAEN

-217 TETELVVKSVYPADR
+217 TTSELVVKSVYPADR
-232 SVGVPTNTGVEL
+232 AVGVPTNTGVEL

-255 GKAQDYIAI
+255 GKAQDYITI
-264 EPKVEGD
+264 EPNAEGD
-271 FRLYPDGKM
+271 FRLYPDGKT
-280 VVFVPRTGFAE
+280 VVFVPKTGFAE

-305 ISGNVTKD
+305 ISGNATKD
-313 TLVSQF
+313 TLTSQF
-319 RTGVETSYHEKSIEL
+319 RTGVDTSWNEKSIEL

-339 DLTVTTGEAAE
+339 DLTVTTGDAAE

-377 TSDCI
+377 ASDCI

-401 YRYPTDGLT
+401 YRYPTEGLT
-410 KLSETMVKVKEP
+410 KLSETTVKVKEP

-430 LALPVLA
+430 LALPVLD
-437 AGCYLVEV
+437 AGCYLIEV
-445 ELSGSVSGKEFT
+445 ELSGSVSGKEFA

-479 MLYWVN
+479 LLYWVN
-485 DIKSGVVKDAELQI
+485 DIKSGVVKEAELQV
-499 TGFTYADMWN
+499 TGFTYSDMWN
-509 VGETGTKGG
+509 VGKTGAKDG
-518 FLAPEHLV
+518 FLAPVKLV
-526 TNADGVALQ
+526 TNVEGVAMQ
-535 NLKENEASAAFVLI
+535 NLKDNDASAAFVLV
-549 KAGTKEAYA
+549 KAGAKEAYA
-558 CVRINE
+558 SVRINE

-583 QNDTIQFFGILAPKT
+583 QNDTIQFFGILAPK
-598 AGAALPETIYMKSS
+598 AVGAELPETIYMKAS
-612 NAINPVAVKVDANGY
+612 NAINPVPVKVDENGY
-627 FEGSVTLDDGARWYL
+627 FEGSVSLDDGARWYL
-642 NLYFSDVAGNYITS
+642 NLNFSDAEGKYITS
-656 KGISIT
+656 KGINIT

-673 ELDRIYYRSG
+673 TLDRIYYRSG
-683 DTVTAEIHVSFYD
+683 DTVTADIHVSFYD

-704 FDANLYGECGEY
+704 FDASFYGECGGY
-716 NEVLITDEN
+716 NEVLTTDEN
-725 GNATLSWKPA
+725 GNTSVSWKPGP
-735 RMERNSTAPGKI
+735 MNQNSTSPGRI

-758 SSLWLSENTYY
+758 SSLWLSENAYY
-769 FYTDK
+769 FHTDK
-774 IFEVERVMPEDGS
+774 IFDVERMVPEDGS
-787 EGFLKVQ
+787 ESFLKVQ

-804 TKADLQYPEFPKN
+804 TKADLQYPAFPKN

-857 YYDVKERISKETKKI
+857 YYDVNECISKETKKI

-884 AEGFEGYYTYIIS
+884 EKDFEGYYTYIIS

-908 LDAFATGPD
+908 LEASATSLN

-947 YDNKAV
+947 YDKKVV
-953 KEIPVL
+953 KNIPVL
-959 YTLYTESGMEYFLAN
+959 YTLYTEDGMEYFLAK
-974 DGAYNFV
+974 DGAYRFT
-981 FEQEMAPASDIY
+981 FEQEMAPAAAVY
-993 ATFCDKNGLRTLSS
+993 ATLCDKNGLMPLS
-1007 YRLEYDFENN
+1007 YYHLEYDFENN
-1017 NHVKVSVATDKQVYR
+1017 NHVEVSVATDKQVYR
-1032 PGETVEVTLRAED
+1032 PGETVEVTLRIED
-1045 ENGMGKDAFVA
+1045 EAAVGKDAFVA
-1056 LSIVDEACFDLQEQE
+1056 LSIVDEACFDLQEQN
-1071 VYLNEYLSWG
+1071 VYLNEYLSWS

-1093 FGDNYRLYFGSD
+1093 FGENYRLFAND
-1105 AVTKEDFEAMPE
+1105 AVTKEEAAEM
-1117 APAEDS
+1117 EDS

-1210 PFFVSAEC
+1210 PFFLSAES
-1218 NELFLE
+1218 NELFLA

-1237 AIKSG
+1237 AVKNG

-1252 DENGTVVSTIGVDTF
+1252 NEDGVAVSTVAVDAK
-1267 VGGTTW
+1267 VGETAW
-1273 LNFGKWE
+1273 LNFGKWD
-1280 CGSYTAEVTAVVNG
+1280 CGSYAAEITAVVNG

-1306 ESGTILPVQKDVA
+1306 ESGTILPVQKDVS
-1319 LDEVKGLQ
+1319 LDELKGLQ

-1342 QPYVKAVN
+1342 QPYVNAVN

-1387 KEVRDGIA
+1387 KEVRDGVAA
-1395 GSYGLLPRLE
+1395 GYGLLPRLE

-1417 CALAPELLAESK
+1417 CALAPELLTESK
-1429 KAELIQEFEF
+1429 KAELIEEFEYI
-1439 TLGAETIA
+1439 LGEETIA
-1447 DERTLTTALFGLAA
+1447 DELTLTTALFGLAA

-1476 GGDFSL
+1476 GVDFPL

-1529 TIKYTAYALLTA
+1529 TIQYTAYALLTA
-1541 SLVRKMDAE
+1541 SLVRKTDAE
-1550 GLYNYLSTHTSTLD
+1550 GLYRYLSTHTSTLD

-1582 KSAKF
+1582 KPAKF
-1587 SWTVGQK
+1587 SWTVGEK
-1594 TQSITLKPGEIYTL
+1594 TQSVTLKPGEIYTL
-1608 SLSKSDWN
+1608 SLSRGDWN
-1616 ALELSEEDGDVRVRA
+1616 VLELSEEDGDIRVRA

-1636 VEEALEGI
+1636 VAEALEDTTSSERI
-1644 TGSDRVAISKEISL
+1644 EISKEISL

-1701 TYSHEKEGSWSHSA
+1701 TATYVKNGSWSHSA

-1747 SGSVTYYIRGAV
+1747 FGSVTYYIRGAV
-1759 EGEFAV
+1759 EGDFAV

-1784 TVSINDGEWKI
+1784 TVNINDGEWRI
-1795 ELKK
+1795 VLKK

>member
-1 VAEGIVSVNGCCRC
+1 
-15 RRNLSLKKGDRQMK
+15 MK
-29 RMRIVALLLCVVMV
+29 RMRIVSLLLCVVLV
-43 TGLFTACGKKQESV
+43 TGLFTACGKKQETV
-57 KGGSEAGNPTAGVLA
+57 KRGDEAGSPTSGVLA
-72 GETANKDNPGNAGGE
+72 GENTDKSSSGE
-87 NTKPGNE
+87 SNNE
-94 ESGTVDAVEGL
+94 VSGIAAPIKGL

-114 DYVANGLP
+114 DYVAAGLP

-127 LSLTAEKCEA
+127 ISLTAEKSEA
-137 KGMVAADSCFI
+137 KGMVAADSSFL
-148 VTTAEPLS
+148 VTTAEPVS
-156 EDELVENL
+156 EEELVENL
-164 HLMAVSYG
+164 HLMAVSFG
-172 QELSYSVEKLA
+172 QELDYTVEMLA
-183 DGYKLTPQDML
+183 DGYKLTPQDTLM
-194 RTDSLYRFVVGEAEN
+194 TDSLYRFVVGDAEN

-217 TETELVVKSVYPADR
+217 TTSELVVKSVYPAGR
-232 SVGVPTNTGVEL
+232 AVGVPTNTGVEL
-244 VLSEAVAAGFI
+244 VLSEAVESGFI
-255 GKAQDYIAI
+255 GKAQDYITI
-264 EPKVEGD
+264 EPKTEGD
-271 FRLYPDGKM
+271 FRLYPDGKT
-280 VVFVPRTGFAE
+280 VVFVPKTGFAE
-291 NTVYTITVKAGLPG
+291 NTVYTVTVKAGLPG

-377 TSDCI
+377 ASDCI

-410 KLSETMVKVKEP
+410 KLSETTVKVKEP
-422 EEYSWRTE
+422 EEYSWRTD
-430 LALPVLA
+430 LALPVLE

-445 ELSGSVSGKEFT
+445 ELSGSVSGKDFA

-485 DIKSGVVKDAELQI
+485 DIKTGVAEGAELQV

-509 VGETGTKGG
+509 VGKTGAKDG
-518 FLAPEHLV
+518 FLAPVKLV
-526 TNADGVALQ
+526 TNTDGVAIQ
-535 NLKENEASAAFVLI
+535 NLKDNEASAAFVLV

-583 QNDTIQFFGILAPKT
+583 QNDTIRFFGILAPKAT
-598 AGAALPETIYMKSS
+598 GAELPETIWMKAS
-612 NAINPVAVKVDANGY
+612 NAINPVPVTVDANGY

-642 NLYFSDVAGNYITS
+642 NLNFSDAEGKFITS

-683 DTVTAEIHVSFYD
+683 DTVTADIHVSFYD

-704 FDANLYGECGEY
+704 FDASFYGECSGY
-716 NEVLITDEN
+716 NEVLTTDEN
-725 GNATLSWKPA
+725 GNTSVSWKPGP
-735 RMERNSTAPGKI
+735 MNQNSTSPGRI
-747 WFEASL
+747 WFDASL

-758 SSLWLSENTYY
+758 SSLQLSENAYY
-769 FYTDK
+769 FHTDK
-774 IFEVERVMPEDGS
+774 VFEVERVESDDNGES
-787 EGFLKVQ
+787 FTRVQ
-794 LFARDYSRLN
+794 LFARDYSHLN
-804 TKADLQYPEFPKN
+804 TQTDLQYPVFPKN
-817 SYGKKLDGTVVV
+817 SYGEKLDGTVVV

-857 YYDVKERISKETKKI
+857 YYDVNECISKETKQI
-872 VNGELILPHVKA
+872 VNGELTLLHVKP
-884 AEGFEGYYTYIIS
+884 EKDFEGYYTYIIS
-897 YPDPSTGYTHV
+897 YTDPVTGYTFV
-908 LDAFATGPD
+908 QETSAISS
-917 NGYYE
+917 NWGYSDYY

-933 GPYDIGQQLQCELV
+933 GPYDIGQELQCELV
-947 YDNKAV
+947 YDNEAV
-953 KEIPVL
+953 KDIPVL
-959 YTLYTESGMEYFLAN
+959 YTLYTESGMEYFLAK
-974 DGAYNFV
+974 DGAYGFV

-993 ATFCDKNGLRTLSS
+993 ATFCDKNGLMPLSA

-1017 NHVKVSVATDKQVYR
+1017 NHVEVSVTTDKQVYR

-1056 LSIVDEACFDLQEQE
+1056 LSIVDEACFDLQEQDI
-1071 VYLNEYLSWG
+1071 YLNEYLSWS

-1093 FGDNYRLYFGSD
+1093 FGDNYRLFAND
-1105 AVTKEDFEAMPE
+1105 AVMKEESAEME
-1117 APAEDS
+1117 APMEDS

-1194 TDVKLG
+1194 ADVKLG
-1200 FTVSDVVTSL
+1200 FSVSDVVTSL
-1210 PFFVSAEC
+1210 PFFVNAEC
-1218 NELFLE
+1218 NELFLA

-1237 AIKSG
+1237 AVKNG
-1242 DAVSYEAKLY
+1242 DAVSYEAKMY
-1252 DENGTVVSTIGVDTF
+1252 DEDGVAVSTVAVDAK
-1267 VGGTTW
+1267 VGETAW
-1273 LNFGKWE
+1273 LNFGKWD
-1280 CGSYTAEVTAVVNG
+1280 CGSYAVEITAVVNG

-1319 LDEVKGLQ
+1319 LNEVKKLQ

-1378 ENGFYTQEI
+1378 ENGFYAQEI

-1395 GSYGLLPRLE
+1395 AGYGLLPRLE

-1417 CALAPELLAESK
+1417 CALAPELLTESK

-1439 TLGAETIA
+1439 ILGAETIA

-1467 ADLNYVAAI
+1467 ADLNYVAALD
-1476 GGDFSL
+1476 GDFPL

-1541 SLVRKMDAE
+1541 SLVRKTDAE

-1570 AAYLKYFYPLDA
+1570 AAYLKYFYPMDA
-1582 KSAKF
+1582 KPAKF
-1587 SWTVGQK
+1587 SWTVGEK
-1594 TQSITLKPGEIYTL
+1594 TQSITLKPGEVYTL

-1616 ALELSEEDGDVRVRA
+1616 ALELSEEDGDIRVRA

-1636 VEEALEGI
+1636 VEEALEG
-1644 TGSDRVAISKEISL
+1644 TQSSERVKISKDISL

-1663 NIYAVTLN
+1663 NIYAVTLS

-1676 DKNYSTFSISDYI
+1676 DKNYSSFAISDYI

-1701 TYSHEKEGSWSHSA
+1701 TSSYEKNGSWSHSA
-1715 YVDVLTGQSVRGNI
+1715 YVDTLTGQSVRGSI

-1784 TVSINDGEWKI
+1784 TVSISNGEWKI